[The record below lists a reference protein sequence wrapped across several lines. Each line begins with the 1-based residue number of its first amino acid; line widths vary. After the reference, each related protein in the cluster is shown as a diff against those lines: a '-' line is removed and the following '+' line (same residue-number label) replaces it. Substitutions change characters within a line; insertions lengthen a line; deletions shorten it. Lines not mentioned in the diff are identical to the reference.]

1 MTAAGQSGYAPRARA
16 RAVERQAVPVLT
28 TARRRGS
35 QRGFRLV
42 LPPPAEGVTSPNSLT
57 VGEWLTSWLSQHYEG
72 GHIALATFQRH
83 ELIISK
89 HLVPRLGHLRL
100 EALSATDIAT
110 MRNEWLSGSGST
122 SRRPMARGTVQKQ
135 LKVLRQALTAAVAH
149 GKLAVNPASEVAVPA
164 HRVPVEQRALDD
176 DEITLLL
183 QNAAGTPHDV
193 PIRLALATGVRQAEL
208 LGLEWRDV
216 DMVSRIILIRG
227 TKSARSYRVIEISDG
242 TVALLRA
249 HREARAVWH
258 EEAGRD
264 EDLLF
269 PGPDGSLWARGP
281 FYRDYR
287 RIVTS
292 SGLRS
297 PQTVK
302 WHTLRHTAASQW
314 LRRGADIFTV
324 SRRLGHAS
332 ASFTM
337 DVYAHMLRGQQQQ
350 AAEALDDLLNSVP
363 MG

>member
-1 MTAAGQSGYAPRARA
+1 MPS
-16 RAVERQAVPVLT
+16 
-28 TARRRGS
+28 
-35 QRGFRLV
+35 
-42 LPPPAEGVTSPNSLT
+42 LPPALT
-57 VGEWLTSWLSQHYEG
+57 VGEWLTSWLAQHYEG
-72 GHIALATFQRH
+72 GHIVEATYQRH
-83 ELIISK
+83 ELIIAK
-89 HLVPRLGHLRL
+89 HLVPRLGSLPL
-100 EALSATDIAT
+100 DALSANDIAT

-149 GKLAVNPASEVAVPA
+149 GKLVVNPACEVAVSA
-164 HRVPVEQRALDD
+164 HRAPAEQRALDE
-176 DEITLLL
+176 DEITALLRA
-183 QNAAGTPHDV
+183 AAGTPYEV
-193 PIRLALATGVRQAEL
+193 PIRVALATGIRQAEL

-242 TVALLRA
+242 TVALLRS
-249 HREARAVWH
+249 HREAQEARAGWRL
-258 EEAGRD
+258 EAGRN

-269 PGPDGSLWARGP
+269 PSPDGGPWARGP
-281 FYRDYR
+281 FYREYR
-287 RIVTS
+287 RVVES
-292 SGLRS
+292 SGIRS

-337 DVYAHMLRGQQQQ
+337 DVYAHMLPRAAAAGRRG
-350 AAEALDDLLNSVP
+350 ARPPVGADECWNVTVH
-363 MG
+363 